1 MFTKQVSRS
10 IVAAKA
16 EQFERTRRKAWS
28 SSRSEVFVPYRLG
41 IPNAR
46 LEIIERAFILG
57 PEIGRLSP

>member
-1 MFTKQVSRS
+1 MGAVR
-10 IVAAKA
+10 ANAKKGLGKLA
-16 EQFERTRRKAWS
+16 IRG
-28 SSRSEVFVPYRLG
+28 FVPYRLG